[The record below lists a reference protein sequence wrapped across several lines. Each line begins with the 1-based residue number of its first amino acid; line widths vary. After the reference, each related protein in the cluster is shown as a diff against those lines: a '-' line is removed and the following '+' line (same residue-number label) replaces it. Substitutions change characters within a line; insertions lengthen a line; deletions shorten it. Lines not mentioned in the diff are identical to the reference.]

1 MFSRY
6 GNAIFMINLV
16 KKNEKTRR
24 EMILEEEFFKAV
36 KFVNID
42 LPCNN
47 QLKYLNYDMKNNL
60 KKDKEEFVEKVH
72 SIAFSII

>member
-1 MFSRY
+1 
-6 GNAIFMINLV
+6 
-16 KKNEKTRR
+16 
-24 EMILEEEFFKAV
+24 MILEEEFFKAV